1 MASTWSSLGI
11 RLMTTGENANAWG
24 DQTNQNWE
32 RLEDAADG
40 LATVAVTGATTLT
53 FTPQPTSYAD
63 ENGRNKVLVFT
74 GTAGGT
80 QAITFP
86 NIEKTYHVLNDS
98 NSTLTLTTG
107 TGAATVS
114 LEAGKDKMIYNDGSD
129 EIHDAIA
136 NLAITSLDLS
146 GNATVDGTALV
157 TGVLTTTAATVF
169 NGGFASN
176 AASTIT
182 TADNTDTL
190 TLTSTDADASVGPN
204 LRLYRNSSSPAD
216 NDYNGAVQWEWRN
229 DNSQDVIGAEIQS
242 YTRDV
247 TDGTEDNI
255 LWFQNMTQGTL
266 TEFLRFD
273 TQSDQAIITF
283 NENSND
289 IDFRVES
296 NGNANMLFVD
306 GGNDHV
312 NIGTSSDLGGTLN
325 VQGAAVFSLTGNGD
339 TLTLIS
345 TDEDAAQGPNLRLY
359 RNSAS
364 PADNDVLGI
373 IEFEGRNDNSQD
385 FIAVQM
391 ESLVTDVSDG
401 AEDAYLNISTML
413 AGSLRSRIEMDSGE
427 TVINEA
433 SQDLDFRV
441 ESNGNANMLFVD
453 GGNDSV
459 HIGSGTVESSDVLAV
474 YGSGTSTP
482 VRIVNTNANSVA
494 PSLIFQKNSSSPADD
509 DEIGLINFIGQDDA
523 GGANVYSQ
531 IVCTARDVTNGTEDG
546 DLQFGTVGAGSYAER
561 MRIHSAGNVS
571 IGTTDAHAK
580 LTVMSASCGAGA
592 NGDADELQLEGS
604 GNAGMTIASGS
615 SSSGNIHFA
624 DVGAA
629 NRGILTYDHSA
640 DQMKFGT
647 AGTIRARFTSA
658 GDLLVAKSSS
668 DYGTVGHELLAGG
681 LAAHSRDQNPTL
693 LLNRNTSEGTIQLFR
708 YNNSDVGSIS
718 VTSSS
723 TAFNTSSDYRLKEN
737 VSYDFDATSRLKQLK
752 PSRFN
757 FISDADKTVDGFL
770 AHEVSDIVPEA
781 ITGEKDETETKEK
794 VVLNANGNVIAE
806 GIEEAD
812 WVTGK
817 SDILWTSDDIETQDV
832 LYTSD
837 DVETQD
843 VLYTEEDE
851 LPEGVEVGEVKESAT
866 KSVGDVKQ
874 EATQTVGDVKTE
886 AIYPSDS
893 TWEASKVIPV
903 YQGIDQSKLVP
914 LLVKTIQELEARI
927 TALES

>member
-273 TQSDQAIITF
+273 TQSDQATITF